1 MPDVGQR
8 VIRVSLPDAGLG
20 IRLVLLDGEN
30 FESCEAVWNALP
42 LESTLGHVVVSG
54 GGIWIPTKIVHI
66 GATRSVQRTVGSAYF
81 NGPMQTLSVTYGDVS
96 ESAFVN
102 EFARVMEQDLDVLKK
117 IGELVWDQTVEAARK
132 TLTRVLV
139 ERA

>member
-1 MPDVGQR
+1 VTAVSQR
-8 VIRVSLPDAGLG
+8 VIRVSLPDAGLSVS
-20 IRLVLLDGEN
+20 LNLLDADN
-30 FESCEAVWNALP
+30 PESCEAVWSALP

-54 GGIWIPTKIVHI
+54 GGIWIPTKIVHT
-66 GATRSVQRTVGSAYF
+66 GTARSVRRTVGSAYF
-81 NGPMQTLSVTYGDVS
+81 NGPMQTLSITYGDVS

-102 EFARVMEQDLDVLKK
+102 EFARVREQDLAVLAE
-117 IGELVWDQTVEAARK
+117 IGEVVWDQTVESARK

>member
-1 MPDVGQR
+1 MTAEGQR
-8 VIRVSLPDAGLG
+8 VIRVSLPDAGLS
-20 IRLVLLDGEN
+20 ISLILLDGDN
-30 FESCEAVWNALP
+30 PESCEAVWGALP

-66 GATRSVQRTVGSAYF
+66 GTTRSVQRTVGSVYF
-81 NGPMQTLSVTYGDVS
+81 NGPMQTLSITYGDVS
-96 ESAFVN
+96 ETAFVN
-102 EFARVMEQDLDVLKK
+102 EFARVREQDLAILTE